1 MELLGVVAMHEG
13 TTSVALS
20 IDKQSGVDCMKIHD
34 NLRVP
39 TRCGGKFGLEV
50 EISFS
55 KLKLS

>member
-39 TRCGGKFGLEV
+39 TRCGGWRWRF
-50 EISFS
+50 
-55 KLKLS
+55 LSQS